1 MNSFK
6 VDHGVNCTYNI
17 MDGGFLHHGQERQEP
32 GVSLQQTALL
42 FERASQV
49 SPTPVFERG
58 SQERQEPGGHGRQQ
72 APKHDLN
79 TIVSWELRTV
89 SFRLTFCLQ

>member
-42 FERASQV
+42 FER
-49 SPTPVFERG
+49 G